1 MTYILHNKVVNARQC
16 IEETILHFNP
26 DISDKEL
33 LDLREQIYYDV
44 WEKTANINGYSA
56 YGRDYYLYS
65 RKKYV

>member
-1 MTYILHNKVVNARQC
+1 MNHILNEKTINSRQC

-33 LDLREQIYYDV
+33 LDLREQIYYDI
-44 WEKTANINGYSA
+44 WLKTHSPYGFSTYS
-56 YGRDYYLYS
+56 RDYYLYS